1 MQGIRLLA
9 LTGVLAVAAS
19 SPVFADVHVTIA
31 NGRVSVVAR
40 EATLRQILTEWAR
53 VGQVRIVNVERI
65 PGGPVSLELKD
76 MPEDQALDLLLRS
89 VAGYLAAPR
98 ADAVAN
104 ASRFDRVVVMTSA
117 AVPRTPVAAPAAAA
131 RPVFTPVQP
140 PALEDE
146 NTAVVDQQPD
156 EMPTPVPRGPV
167 FNPFPQPQVVTP
179 QVSVPSDVP
188 GMAAEPQPADDDM
201 PPQTPTVPG
210 GVSAPGMIVPMPQAQ
225 PGRQPDRQ

>member
-1 MQGIRLLA
+1 MHGIRLLA

-19 SPVFADVHVTIA
+19 SPVFADVQVTIA

-40 EATLRQILTEWAR
+40 EATVRQILTEWAR

-98 ADAVAN
+98 ADVVAN

-117 AVPRTPVAAPAAAA
+117 AVPRAPVAAAAA

-146 NTAVVDQQPD
+146 NPAAVDEQPD
-156 EMPTPVPRGPV
+156 GMPTPVPRGPV

-179 QVSVPSDVP
+179 QVSVPSDTP
-188 GMAAEPQPADDDM
+188 GMAAEPQAADDDM

-210 GVSAPGMIVPMPQAQ
+210 GVSAPGMIVPMPQTQ